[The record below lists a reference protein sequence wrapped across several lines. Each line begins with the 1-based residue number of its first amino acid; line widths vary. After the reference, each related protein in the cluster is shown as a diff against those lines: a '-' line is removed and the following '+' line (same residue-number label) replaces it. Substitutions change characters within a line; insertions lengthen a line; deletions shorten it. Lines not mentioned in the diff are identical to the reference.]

1 VHLQLLLRHHQLL
14 EALLL
19 HDASQVTLHLESLE
33 PTPYH
38 LLDIDDGVAA
48 FLEIVILC
56 YSLFIA
62 FEECLDAD

>member
-33 PTPYH
+33 PAPHH
-38 LLDIDDGVAA
+38 LLDVDNGVAT
-48 FLEIVILC
+48 FLEVVILG